1 MDTNTIKMGARDFF
15 LHLAVIALLYT
26 GTVALLNVLFR
37 IINVAF
43 PQVDRGYGYY
53 PTNISL
59 PVATL
64 IVVFPIFLYLAN
76 VLRKGYE
83 QEPMRK
89 EYAVRRWLIYIT
101 LFVAGA
107 ILAGDLVTIIY
118 FFLDGREL
126 TAAFLLK
133 VLAVLVVIG
142 AIFGYYMDDLKDRL
156 TSGRRNFWRV
166 VAIVLVIGG
175 IVAGFGVLGSPRLQ
189 RLIRYDDQKVN
200 DLQNI
205 QSQVLNFYQQKG
217 AVPESLQELRDPI
230 AGFIIPTDPQTKSDY
245 QYRKTGNLS
254 FELCADFNKDSKKSG
269 GFYHESMP
277 MYGQYGS
284 TGNNW
289 EHGKG
294 RQCFERT
301 IDPDLYPVRPKQ

>member
-1 MDTNTIKMGARDFF
+1 MFMDTNTIKMGARDFF
-15 LHLAVIALLYT
+15 LHLAVIVLLYT

-245 QYRKTGNLS
+245 QYRKTGNLL
-254 FELCADFNKDSKKSG
+254 FELCA
-269 GFYHESMP
+269 
-277 MYGQYGS
+277 
-284 TGNNW
+284 
-289 EHGKG
+289 
-294 RQCFERT
+294 
-301 IDPDLYPVRPKQ
+301 